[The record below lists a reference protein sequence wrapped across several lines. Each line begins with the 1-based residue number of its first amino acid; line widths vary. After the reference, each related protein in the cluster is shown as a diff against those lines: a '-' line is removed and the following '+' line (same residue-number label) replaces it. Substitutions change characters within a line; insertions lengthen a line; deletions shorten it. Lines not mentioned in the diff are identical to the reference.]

1 LPSSQAPP
9 AGATALDPTAV
20 RPDIADARILR
31 ITPAELL
38 ATLRALKADGFTML
52 LDVGGVDYP
61 GREPARFD
69 VVYHLLK
76 LPAREATSAEVGQ
89 PERVRVLCGV
99 PESEPVVPTVA
110 GLWPSADWAE
120 REIFD
125 LFGIRF
131 EGHPDMRR
139 IQMPDEWVGHPLRKD
154 YPLRGPARERTPRP
168 SFALKSNVAAGTPAS
183 GRTALAL
190 QKQIAQARGRAD
202 SHAAPDAVAAAQSGS
217 SSPGGAMTAG
227 EAKPHELADRPI
239 NLKTKDNMARD
250 DV

>member
-1 LPSSQAPP
+1 MPSSQAPP

-31 ITPAELL
+31 VTPAELL
-38 ATLRALKADGFTML
+38 ETLRGLQRDGFSML

-76 LPAREATSAEVGQ
+76 LPAREATIGDVGQ

-99 PESEPVVPTVA
+99 PESAPNVPTAVA
-110 GLWPSADWAE
+110 LWPSADWAE

-125 LFGIRF
+125 LYGITF
-131 EGHPDMRR
+131 DGHPDMRR
-139 IQMPDEWVGHPLRKD
+139 IQMPDDWEGYPLRKD

-168 SFALKSNVAAGTPAS
+168 SFALKSNVGAGTPAS
-183 GRTALAL
+183 GKTAAAL
-190 QKQIAQARGRAD
+190 QKQIAQARGRNEFHGASD
-202 SHAAPDAVAAAQSGS
+202 PAAAAQSAAH
-217 SSPGGAMTAG
+217 PGGSATAG
-227 EAKPHELADRPI
+227 AATPDELAQRPV
-239 NLKTKDNMARD
+239 NLKSKDNTP
-250 DV
+250 